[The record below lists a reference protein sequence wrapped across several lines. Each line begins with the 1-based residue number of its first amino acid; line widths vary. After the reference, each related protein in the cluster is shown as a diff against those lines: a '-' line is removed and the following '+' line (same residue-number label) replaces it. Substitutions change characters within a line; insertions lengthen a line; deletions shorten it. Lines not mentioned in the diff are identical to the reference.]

1 MSALS
6 TNHIAKAI
14 YDAAKDKSGA
24 EQQAVLKSAVKFLAK
39 KKMLGRAE
47 NILRALEDIGSR
59 EEKSLYVRVQS
70 ADKLSDH
77 HRNELG
83 HALKEI
89 YGREKIHWRE
99 SEDKTLLHGV
109 RVEVGDDVIDLSAK
123 NKLEQLKEHLIK

>member
-1 MSALS
+1 MSSLS

-24 EQQAVLKSAVKFLAK
+24 EQQAVLKSAVQFLAK
-39 KKMLGRAE
+39 KKMLDRTG
-47 NILRALEDIGSR
+47 NILRALEDIASR
-59 EEKSLYVRVQS
+59 EEKSLFVRVQS
-70 ADKLSDH
+70 AEKLRDH
-77 HRNELG
+77 RRSELG

-89 YGREKIHWRE
+89 YGREKIHWHE

-123 NKLEQLKEHLIK
+123 SKLKQLKEHLIK